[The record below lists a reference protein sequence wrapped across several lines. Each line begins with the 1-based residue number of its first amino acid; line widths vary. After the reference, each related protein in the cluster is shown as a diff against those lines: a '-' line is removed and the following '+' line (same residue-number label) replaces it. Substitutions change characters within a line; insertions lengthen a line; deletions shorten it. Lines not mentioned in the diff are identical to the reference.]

1 MPPIFS
7 NPVFKPDS
15 VISINV
21 VEEFGAAG
29 DNITDNSPA
38 IELALTELKRR
49 LDTQP
54 ARAVQGELYFPNSTL
69 PYRISRPIVLDRPRI
84 GIVGENR
91 NVTIDNTLSFNG
103 PTVIMGMRMS
113 EQNSQGAT
121 INASSY
127 YRPDLYGD
135 LDTSLVTASGQK
147 WGFRTNNSATL
158 IFDGTPADLGPP
170 LGGYVRSYTAID
182 SGFLLDIAIKH
193 SGGTPFYAGTT
204 AGIINV
210 GNGTDTVF
218 SLNRGGITN
227 QFDYS
232 MYFSDGTYISSSF
245 NPGATASGVFKLA
258 VQVDLINRRIQA
270 YYNGNQIAISSG
282 GTFFS
287 GSGYVTMIDNK
298 YYSMIIGTNTNYVDT
313 YGTAVGS
320 YNQVGMDFTLCA
332 LSLSSALI
340 YKNNGV
346 GNSQQ
351 RNNNGTVNDS
361 NRYYYGDSANT
372 KRFFYLNLLD
382 DPSSPYTLRFMSA
395 YSHGFT
401 GQAKGFLIENSMYTL
416 LGGILH
422 NYISNI
428 TINGTSMNPAISIGQ
443 VLDPYF
449 EHVIFGAGTVG
460 FNVLNLGAN
469 YTLRLN
475 DCQFGG
481 HVHNMK
487 LSTSI
492 AEIDNA
498 TFGSVNRSAIKT
510 VGSNINLKK
519 MFVAF
524 GSDYTNYLYESYGQT
539 YGGFNSLQD
548 IVSDFEG
555 TYYKRGVFYVE
566 QYPTYIAPATYY
578 SIKNVYCGTVGT
590 GHVINA
596 VQKYAYDNINYMVL
610 DIDNVQ
616 TTDTDYKSYLNI
628 NGNAIFGTVKNI
640 SPDIGCPMT
649 HTGQFTTDCNV
660 QIEHRNYKNLPRKN
674 NWVNNGHI
682 LFAQSPK
689 EGQFS
694 EFRCVKTGRVNTN
707 DPPRFVGI
715 NPLISRPNVLVNYGY
730 THAYTAMTLAQSGI
744 GQTPSNNQ

>member
-29 DNITDNSPA
+29 DNLTDNSPM

-54 ARAVQGELYFPNSTL
+54 SRSVQGELFFPNSTL
-69 PYRISRPIVLDRPRI
+69 PYRISRPIVLDRARI
-84 GIVGENR
+84 GIVGENK

-103 PTVIMGMRMS
+103 PTVLMGMRMS
-113 EQNSQGAT
+113 ERNSQGNI

-135 LDTSLVTASGQK
+135 LDTSLVTAVGQK
-147 WGFRTNNSATL
+147 WGFRTNNNATL
-158 IFDGTPADLGPP
+158 VFDGTPADLGPP
-170 LGGYVRSYTAID
+170 IAGYVRGYSAIN
-182 SGFLLDIAIKH
+182 SGFVLDIAVKH

-204 AGIINV
+204 AGIVNV

-218 SLNRGGITN
+218 SLNRGGATN
-227 QFDYS
+227 QFDFL
-232 MYFSDGTYISSSF
+232 MYFSDGTYLQSSIQ
-245 NPGATASGVFKLA
+245 PGASQSGVMKMTF
-258 VQVDLINRRIQA
+258 QVDLINRRIQS
-270 YYNGNQIAISSG
+270 YFNGTQIAINSG
-282 GTFFS
+282 GTFFN
-287 GSGYVTMIDNK
+287 GSGAVTMIDNK
-298 YYSMIIGTNTNYVDT
+298 YYSMIVGANTNYADT
-313 YGTAVGS
+313 YGTVIS
-320 YNQVGMDFTLCA
+320 TYNQVGIDFTLCA
-332 LSLSSALI
+332 LSLSSALL

-351 RNNNGTVNDS
+351 RNDNGTVNDH
-361 NRYYYGDSANT
+361 NRYYYGDNTNT

-382 DPSSPYTLRFMSA
+382 NPSSPYTQRFMSA
-395 YSHGFT
+395 YAHGMP
-401 GQAKGFLIENSMYTL
+401 GQAKGYLIENSMYTL

-422 NYISNI
+422 NYIRNI
-428 TINGTSMNPAISIGQ
+428 TINGTPMNPAVAIGL

-449 EHVIFGAGTVG
+449 DHVVFGAGTVG

-469 YTLRLN
+469 YTLRSN
-475 DCQFGG
+475 DCVFGG
-481 HVHNMK
+481 YTHNMK

-498 TFGSVNRSAIKT
+498 TFGSVYRSAIKT

-524 GSDYTNYLYESYGQT
+524 GSDYTNYLYECYGQT
-539 YGGFNSLQD
+539 YGGFNTLQD

-555 TYYKRGVFYVE
+555 TYYKRGVFYME

-590 GHVINA
+590 GHVLNI
-596 VQKYAYDNINYMVL
+596 VQKYNYDGINYTMV

-616 TTDTDYKSYLNI
+616 TSDVDYKSYVNI
-628 NGNAIFGTVKNI
+628 NGNGIFGTVKNI
-640 SPDIGCPMT
+640 APDIGCPMT
-649 HTGQFTTDCNV
+649 HTGQFTNECNL
-660 QIEHRNYKNLPRKN
+660 QIEHRNYKNLPRRH
-674 NWVNNGHI
+674 NWVSNGHTF
-682 LFAQSPK
+682 LAQSPK
-689 EGQFS
+689 EGQFK
-694 EFRCVKTGRVNTN
+694 EFKCVKTGRIGTN
-707 DPPRFVGI
+707 DPPRFVGVD
-715 NPLISRPNVLVNYGY
+715 PLVSRPNVFANYGY
-730 THAYTAMTLAQSGI
+730 THAYTSLSVYQSGI
-744 GQTPSNNQ
+744 GQNPINNP